1 MLKLFQFVSRLI
13 VLLLEYVFQ
22 KKLKLLNYERLFLK
36 ENLVAKRNHGYKEWE
51 GNDGEKGK
59 GKWVKR
65 KFILRRCLSWGGG
78 SNLQDDK
85 VVTPMY
91 KKGQET
97 LPAWN
102 RCAWSLFNKKRLSKV
117 VSELEKKE
125 ELILLG

>member
-85 VVTPMY
+85 VVTQCT
-91 KKGQET
+91 KR
-97 LPAWN
+97 A
-102 RCAWSLFNKKRLSKV
+102 KRLCQPETGVHGPS
-117 VSELEKKE
+117 SIRRDCPRLFQN
-125 ELILLG
+125 